1 MIGTI
6 ISLYLIIMLLLCFV
20 KVRFGIAMYL
30 LYQILVPFVSIK
42 FGSLQFG
49 QNLVNTVILVALFAA
64 YFDKIKYFEYK
75 SLMPFLFLFVSQFLL
90 IPFHPERM
98 PISEQLNNFRLDIMS
113 SLLLPFAMINVMKFD
128 RNAYK
133 LFRNVLLIGILIA
146 VLYGMFLTTIPGINP
161 WLIVTLP
168 LNNLEFNDTYAL
180 AESGGRLFGRISS
193 VFSHPM
199 TFGLFLCLAFVFT
212 YSLIQPKSKT
222 IIYFLLL
229 ALIIVAIIICGIRT
243 PIGALFVVVGFYL
256 LMLRKF
262 KFLVYVAVSILIIYF
277 IISQF
282 PDLYAY
288 ISSIFDSESSA
299 VSGSSSQM
307 RIEQLNGS
315 FDIIKNNKL
324 TGLGYGW
331 TGYYQSL
338 HGDHP
343 VMLAFESLLYVVIC
357 DNGYVGII
365 IWIVMFFLYYRYVSN
380 HFDKNRRYILFSL
393 MIAYFIYSLITG
405 EYGYLKYFLIFYVLI
420 LGGQNKE
427 KAILGRKEY
436 LRKRVYVENNNSSK
450 RKYKIR

>member
-1 MIGTI
+1 MIGII
-6 ISLYLIIMLLLCFV
+6 ISLYLLITLVLCFIKIRV
-20 KVRFGIAMYL
+20 GIAMYL

-49 QNLVNTVILVALFAA
+49 QNLVNTVILFALFSA
-64 YFDKIKYFEYK
+64 YFNKIKYFEYK

-90 IPFHPERM
+90 IPFHMESM
-98 PISEQLNNFRLDIMS
+98 PVNEQLNNFRLDIMG

-146 VLYGMFLTTIPGINP
+146 VLYGIFLTTIPGINP

-168 LNNLEFNDTYAL
+168 LNNLEFNDAYAL
-180 AESGGRLFGRISS
+180 AENGGRLFGRISS

-199 TFGLFLCLAFVFT
+199 TFGLFLCLAFVFI
-212 YSLIQPKSKT
+212 YSLIQPKGKNT
-222 IIYFLLL
+222 IYILML
-229 ALIIVAIIICGIRT
+229 ALLTVAIFICGIRT

-277 IISQF
+277 VISQF

-307 RIEQLNGS
+307 RLEQLNGS
-315 FDIIKNNKL
+315 LDVIKNNQL

-331 TGYYQSL
+331 TGYYKVL

-343 VMLAFESLLYVVIC
+343 ILLAFESLLYVIIC
-357 DNGYVGII
+357 NNGYIGIG
-365 IWIVMFFLYYRYVSN
+365 IWIVMLLLYYQYLYKHYTKSS
-380 HFDKNRRYILFSL
+380 RYILFSL
-393 MIAYFIYSLITG
+393 MVAYISYSLITG
-405 EYGYLKYFLIFYVLI
+405 EYGYMKYFLIFYVMI
-420 LGGQNKE
+420 LVNQKVNK
-427 KAILGRKEY
+427 KKRILKKQ
-436 LRKRVYVENNNSSK
+436 LKK
-450 RKYKIR
+450 

>member
-1 MIGTI
+1 
-6 ISLYLIIMLLLCFV
+6 
-20 KVRFGIAMYL
+20 MYL

-49 QNLVNTVILVALFAA
+49 QNLVNTVILFALFSA
-64 YFDKIKYFEYK
+64 YFNKIKYFEYK

-90 IPFHPERM
+90 IPFHMESM
-98 PISEQLNNFRLDIMS
+98 PVNEQLNNFRLDIMG

-146 VLYGMFLTTIPGINP
+146 VLYGIFLTTIPGINP

-168 LNNLEFNDTYAL
+168 LNNLEFNDAYAL
-180 AESGGRLFGRISS
+180 AENGGRLFGRISS

-199 TFGLFLCLAFVFT
+199 TFGLFLCLAFVFI
-212 YSLIQPKSKT
+212 YSLIQPKGKNT
-222 IIYFLLL
+222 IYILML
-229 ALIIVAIIICGIRT
+229 ALLTVAIFICGIRT

-277 IISQF
+277 VISQF

-307 RIEQLNGS
+307 RLEQLNGS
-315 FDIIKNNKL
+315 LDVIKNNQL

-331 TGYYQSL
+331 TGYYKVL

-343 VMLAFESLLYVVIC
+343 ILLAFESLLYVIIC
-357 DNGYVGII
+357 NNGYIGIG
-365 IWIVMFFLYYRYVSN
+365 IWIVMLLLYYQYLYKHYTKSS
-380 HFDKNRRYILFSL
+380 RYILFSL
-393 MIAYFIYSLITG
+393 MVAYISYSLITG
-405 EYGYLKYFLIFYVLI
+405 EYGYMKYFLIFYVMI
-420 LGGQNKE
+420 LVNQKVNK
-427 KAILGRKEY
+427 KKRILKKQ
-436 LRKRVYVENNNSSK
+436 LKK
-450 RKYKIR
+450 